1 MKTIDFL
8 ALSVCCGLSLTLADR
23 MISHSLNSSSG
34 VKQVANLDIDTSY
47 VHRLIANKEY
57 VRCISDVECK
67 VMAQAIYFEG
77 RGETPAGQ
85 IAIGQVI
92 KKRSIQRSMSI
103 RKVVY
108 QKNIEGV
115 CQFSY
120 ICDIEK
126 KRVSSRITERKAWGM
141 ALKYAYGVLNNKY
154 PNYSKGADHYFN
166 PNTVASIPEWSKKMI
181 HVSSIK
187 NHVFYLS
194 KN

>member
-23 MISHSLNSSSG
+23 MITGYLNIHDG
-34 VKQVANLDIDTSY
+34 VKQVSELNIDKSY
-47 VHRLIANKEY
+47 IDRLAKNREY
-57 VRCISDVECK
+57 IKCINSSDCK
-67 VMAQAIYFEG
+67 IMAQAIYFEG
-77 RGETPAGQ
+77 RGESPAGQ

-92 KKRSIQRSMSI
+92 KKRAFKRKISI
-103 RKVVY
+103 KDVVY
-108 QKNIEGV
+108 QKNIQGV

-120 ICDIEK
+120 VCDIEK
-126 KRVSSRITERKAWGM
+126 KRISSKISEPRAWSD

-166 PNTVASIPEWSKKMI
+166 PNKVASIPEWSKKMI
-181 HVSSIK
+181 QVSSIK